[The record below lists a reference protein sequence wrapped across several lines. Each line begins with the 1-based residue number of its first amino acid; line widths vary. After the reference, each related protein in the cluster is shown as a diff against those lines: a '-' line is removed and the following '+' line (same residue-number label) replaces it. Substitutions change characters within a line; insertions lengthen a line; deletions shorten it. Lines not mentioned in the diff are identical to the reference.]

1 MIARALHDAG
11 VLRDAGFSA
20 VIVENL
26 GDAPF
31 DPGPGEP
38 HVIAHMAVV
47 ASMVR
52 RVHGASLVVGINVLR
67 NAPLAAL
74 GIASAVG
81 ADFIRVNVHVG
92 AMVTDQ
98 GLLEGRARDTLLYR
112 RRLGLECAIAAD
124 VLVKHAAP
132 LGGADIAQVAHDT
145 FHRGGA
151 DVLIVTGVAT
161 GAEASPDRL
170 QAVRTA
176 VPGAPLWLGSGLTP
190 SNATRYRHLVDAAIV
205 GTWLHHDGNLDAP
218 LDPERARAVVNAWNG

>member
-124 VLVKHAAP
+124 VQAALTPAPAAAERPELFFKSLPEKVVGPGEAVGTSVVIDNCSFSAFGNEEGCLVYCYQMP
-132 LGGADIAQVAHDT
+132 N
-145 FHRGGA
+145 
-151 DVLIVTGVAT
+151 LI
-161 GAEASPDRL
+161 
-170 QAVRTA
+170 AVRNGQLLA
-176 VPGAPLWLGSGLTP
+176 AAAEP
-190 SNATRYRHLVDAAIV
+190 SSFSISVIPKSMFT
-205 GTWLHHDGNLDAP
+205 
-218 LDPERARAVVNAWNG
+218 